1 MFKITTTQT
10 TRLLYTLLTLT
21 FAQYARA
28 AEITLAW
35 NASPSTS
42 AAGYQLDYGT
52 QPGRY
57 TTRIDVGNATRHT
70 VTALTGG
77 VRPIISPSR
86 PMTAIE
92 PAKVFIP
99 TK

>member
-1 MFKITTTQT
+1 MPPVLYAMNCHREFDQTFHGPDRAFIPMFKITTTQT

-42 AAGYQLDYGT
+42 AAGY
-52 QPGRY
+52 
-57 TTRIDVGNATRHT
+57 
-70 VTALTGG
+70 
-77 VRPIISPSR
+77 
-86 PMTAIE
+86 
-92 PAKVFIP
+92 
-99 TK
+99 